1 MAYKLFLLSI
11 LISTTNG
18 IGNIIVQNHKDIEPW
33 WIAFYLFDV
42 DLSCGSTIT
51 NVEITDNNLYS
62 GKWVSFDANT
72 YTTYDHCAFLHQQA
86 VFTAPLTIR
95 ITKNNPTQ
103 IIIANDTITS
113 FTADQQY
120 DFGSNFMSCPTI
132 SPTKNPSNSNPPTT
146 VPSKFPTVSPTTNPT
161 QMPTI
166 PSKLPTLT
174 PSQFPTIFPTETQTH
189 FPTETPSTYHS
200 IKIANI
206 NTITISNH
214 FSNRNADA
222 FSNRNTI

>member
-113 FTADQQY
+113 
-120 DFGSNFMSCPTI
+120 
-132 SPTKNPSNSNPPTT
+132 
-146 VPSKFPTVSPTTNPT
+146 
-161 QMPTI
+161 
-166 PSKLPTLT
+166 
-174 PSQFPTIFPTETQTH
+174 
-189 FPTETPSTYHS
+189 
-200 IKIANI
+200 
-206 NTITISNH
+206 
-214 FSNRNADA
+214 
-222 FSNRNTI
+222 